1 MDNKIA
7 GKILKVNGPI
17 IRAQLTDMLRMMEL
31 VEVSEYHLVGEVL
44 SIQGDFATIQV
55 YEDTSG
61 VKPGDLIY
69 STGLPLSVE
78 LGPGIIGNVFDG
90 IQRPLEEIAKRSGI
104 YIGRGIN
111 IPSLDREKKWHFVP
125 TVSAGEKVRGG
136 QIIGKV
142 QETSLIEHKILLE
155 PNTAGIL
162 AKIEKEG
169 DYTLND
175 IIAIVKTEQDEEIQ
189 VKMYHRWAVKFPRP
203 VGSRK
208 KPSIPLLTGQRIVD
222 IFFPIAKGGTAGIPG
237 GFGTGKTITQHQLA
251 KWADAQVIVYIG
263 CGERGNEIT
272 EVLEDFPKL
281 IDPRTG
287 KPLMERTVLIAN
299 TSNMP
304 VTAREASIYTGITL
318 AEYYRDMGYDVAL
331 MADSSSRW
339 AEALRE
345 LSGRLEEMPAEE
357 GFPAYLGSKLAA
369 FYERAGYVEAKSGK
383 TGSISVIGAVS
394 PPGGDFSEPVTQ
406 NTKRF
411 VRCFWELDKTLASS
425 RHYPSINWMRSY
437 SQYIDDINS
446 WWSENVAKDYKEVRN
461 SAFEILQKEDKL
473 QKIVK
478 LIGPDAL
485 PDSER
490 LYLET
495 ARIIKLGFLQQ
506 GAYDDIDTYSTPEKQ
521 LMMLRLILKF
531 FNRVVEGICISV
543 IHLCPSGDPGF
554 DDVTQRVK
562 RYGFGQLLNEM
573 GTLRSGADHAHI
585 ADQDVDELWEL
596 VNVEATH
603 QRAQACS
610 ARVVRP
616 GPAGAV
622 LLGILAH

>member
-1 MDNKIA
+1 MENQNV
-7 GKILKVNGPI
+7 GRILRVNGPI
-17 IRAQLTDMLRMMEL
+17 IQAELSEMLQMLEL
-31 VEVSEYHLVGEVL
+31 VEVSEYRLIGEVL
-44 SIQGDFATIQV
+44 SINGNRAVIQV
-55 YEDTSG
+55 YEDTTG
-61 VKPGDLIY
+61 VKPGDVIY
-69 STGLPLSVE
+69 GSGLPLSVE

-90 IQRPLEEIAKRSGI
+90 IQRPLEEIAKKSGI
-104 YIGRGIN
+104 YIGRGLN
-111 IPSLDREKKWHFVP
+111 IPPLNREKKWNFTPKVKKGQELKAGSILGTVP
-125 TVSAGEKVRGG
+125 
-136 QIIGKV
+136 
-142 QETSLIEHKILLE
+142 ETSLVEHRVMLPPHLSGTVVKIASE
-155 PNTAGIL
+155 GAYTVDAEIAVIKTADG
-162 AKIEKEG
+162 
-169 DYTLND
+169 
-175 IIAIVKTEQDEEIQ
+175 TEVP
-189 VKMYHRWAVKFPRP
+189 VKMFHRWAVKQPRP
-203 VGSRK
+203 SAKRLN
-208 KPSIPLLTGQRIVD
+208 PSIPLLTGQRVIDV
-222 IFFPIAKGGTAGIPG
+222 FFPIAKGGTAAIPG

-369 FYERAGYVEAKSGK
+369 FYERAGFVQTQGGEM
-383 TGSISVIGAVS
+383 GSITAIGAVS

-437 SQYIDDINS
+437 SQYVEECRD
-446 WWSENVAKDYKEVRN
+446 WWDKNVSDEYHAVR
-461 SAFEILQKEDKL
+461 SRAFEILQKEDKL

-490 LYLET
+490 LVLET

-506 GAYDDIDTYSTPEKQ
+506 GAYDDIDTYTTPQKQ
-521 LMMLRLILKF
+521 LRILKLF
-531 FNRVVEGICISV
+531 LSFYDEALPLVRGGMPIFEVRQMETITRMI
-543 IHLCPSGDPGF
+543 
-554 DDVTQRVK
+554 RVK
-562 RYGFGQLLNEM
+562 MTVKNENL
-573 GTLRSGADHAHI
+573 GEI
-585 ADQDVDELWEL
+585 DELETAMKQEL
-596 VNVEATH
+596 SKLRETY
-603 QRAQACS
+603 
-610 ARVVRP
+610 
-616 GPAGAV
+616 
-622 LLGILAH
+622 LD

>member
-1 MDNKIA
+1 MENRSVGRIV
-7 GKILKVNGPI
+7 KVNGPI
-17 IRAQLTDMLRMMEL
+17 VQVELTEMLRMMEL
-31 VEVSEYHLVGEVL
+31 VEVSDYHLVGEVL
-44 SIQGDFATIQV
+44 SIKGQTATVQV

-61 VKPGDLIY
+61 VKPGDPIFG
-69 STGLPLSVE
+69 SGLPLSVE

-90 IQRPLEEIAKRSGI
+90 IQRPLEEIARKSGI

-111 IPSLDREKKWHFVP
+111 IPSLDRSRKWHFTP
-125 TVSAGEKVRGG
+125 TVKTGAVLKAGS
-136 QIIGKV
+136 IIGTV
-142 QETSLIEHKILLE
+142 PETSILEHRVLLA
-155 PNTAGIL
+155 PNQSGTLKTIVG
-162 AKIEKEG
+162 EG
-169 DYTLND
+169 DYTLD
-175 IIAIVKTEQDEEIQ
+175 DVIAVLDDGRGEEIE
-189 VKMYHRWAVKFPRP
+189 VRLYHRWAVKFPRP
-203 VGSRK
+203 VARRL
-208 KPSIPLLTGQRIVD
+208 KPAEPLLTGQRIIDV
-222 IFFPIAKGGTAGIPG
+222 FFPIAKGGTAAIPG

-369 FYERAGYVEAKSGK
+369 FYERAGVGETNSGRM
-383 TGSISVIGAVS
+383 GSISVIGAVS

-425 RHYPSINWMRSY
+425 RHYPSINWIRSY
-437 SQYIDDINS
+437 SQYVGECRS
-446 WWSENVAKDYKEVRN
+446 WWDQNVSTRYYELRN
-461 SAFEILQKEDKL
+461 RAYEILQKEDKL

-490 LYLET
+490 LHLEV
-495 ARIIKLGFLQQ
+495 ARILKLGFLQQ
-506 GAYDDIDTYSTPEKQ
+506 SAYDDIDMYTTPEKQ
-521 LMMLRLILKF
+521 LRILETILKF
-531 FNRVVEGICISV
+531 SERAAELIRMGAPIFEIKDMAAIPRILRMKMTIPNDRLEEVDKVE
-543 IHLCPSGDPGF
+543 
-554 DDVTQRVK
+554 K
-562 RYGFGQLLNEM
+562 AM
-573 GTLRSGADHAHI
+573 
-585 ADQDVDELWEL
+585 QDEFEKLEKDYKD
-596 VNVEATH
+596 
-603 QRAQACS
+603 
-610 ARVVRP
+610 
-616 GPAGAV
+616 
-622 LLGILAH
+622 

>member
-1 MDNKIA
+1 MENKA
-7 GKILKVNGPI
+7 VGKIIKVNGPI
-17 IRAQLTDMLRMMEL
+17 VKAELFDMLKMMEL
-31 VEVSEYHLVGEVL
+31 VEVSEYHLIGEVL
-44 SIQGDFATIQV
+44 SIQGEFATVQV

-61 VKPGDLIY
+61 VKPGDDIFG
-69 STGLPLSVE
+69 TGLPLSVE
-78 LGPGIIGNVFDG
+78 LGPGIIGNIFDG

-111 IPSLDREKKWHFVP
+111 VSSLDRNRKWHFTPAVA
-125 TVSAGEKVRGG
+125 AGAKLTGG
-136 QIIGKV
+136 SIIGKV
-142 QETSLIEHKILLE
+142 PETSIIEHKILLE
-155 PNTAGIL
+155 PNLNCTIL
-162 AKIEKEG
+162 NIVKEG

-175 IIAIVKTEQDEEIQ
+175 VIAVVKNDQDEEVE
-189 VKMYHRWAVKFPRP
+189 VKLYHRWAVKFPRP
-203 VGSRK
+203 IMQRM
-208 KPSIPLLTGQRIVD
+208 KPTIPLLTGQRVVD
-222 IFFPIAKGGTAGIPG
+222 VFFPIAKGGTAGIPG

-287 KPLMERTVLIAN
+287 KPLMERTILIAN

-331 MADSSSRW
+331 MADSTSRW

-369 FYERAGYVEAKSGK
+369 FYERAGYVKVKSGLE
-383 TGSISVIGAVS
+383 GSITAIGAVS

-425 RHYPSINWMRSY
+425 RHYPSINWIRSY
-437 SQYIDDINS
+437 SQYVEECREWWDKNVSKEYFDI
-446 WWSENVAKDYKEVRN
+446 RN
-461 SAFEILQKEDKL
+461 RSFEILQKEDKL

-490 LYLET
+490 LYLEV

-506 GAYDDIDTYSTPEKQ
+506 GAYDDIDTYSTPDKQ
-521 LMMLRLILKF
+521 LKMLKLMLKF
-531 FNRVVEGICISV
+531 FDRAADVIRMGAPIFEIKEMQCITRIIRIKMSV
-543 IHLCPSGDPGF
+543 PNDKLQEIDEIEKF
-554 DDVTQRVK
+554 MIK
-562 RYGFGQLLNEM
+562 EFE
-573 GTLRSGADHAHI
+573 TLEE
-585 ADQDVDELWEL
+585 VYKE
-596 VNVEATH
+596 
-603 QRAQACS
+603 
-610 ARVVRP
+610 
-616 GPAGAV
+616 
-622 LLGILAH
+622 

>member
-1 MDNKIA
+1 MDNKTI
-7 GKILKVNGPI
+7 GKIMKVNGPI
-17 IRAQLTDMLRMMEL
+17 IKALISEMPKMMEL
-31 VEVSEYHLVGEVL
+31 VEVSEYHLIGEVL
-44 SIQGDFATIQV
+44 SIQDEFATIQV
-55 YEDTSG
+55 YEDTTG
-61 VKPGDLIY
+61 IKPGDPIY
-69 STGLPLSVE
+69 GTGLPLSVE

-90 IQRPLEEIAKRSGI
+90 IQRPLEEIAKKSGI
-104 YIGRGIN
+104 YITRGVN
-111 IPSLDREKKWHFVP
+111 VPSLSREKKWIFKP
-125 TVSAGEKVRGG
+125 SVSVGQKLEGG
-136 QIIGKV
+136 AIVGSV
-142 QETSLIEHKILLE
+142 QETSLINHKIILE
-155 PNTAGIL
+155 PNTRGTVV
-162 AKIEKEG
+162 KIVPESEVTIEDSVAVIK
-169 DYTLND
+169 ND
-175 IIAIVKTEQDEEIQ
+175 KDEEIQ
-189 VKMYHRWAVKFPRP
+189 VKLYHRWPVKFPRP
-203 VGSRK
+203 ILERM
-208 KPSIPLLTGQRIVD
+208 KPSIPLLTGQRVVD
-222 IFFPIAKGGTAGIPG
+222 VFFPIAKGGTAAIPG

-251 KWADAQVIVYIG
+251 KWADAQVVVYIG

-369 FYERAGYVEAKSGK
+369 FYERAGYVKTKSGK
-383 TGSISVIGAVS
+383 VGSITAIGAVS

-437 SQYIDDINS
+437 SQYGDECREWWDKNVSKEYKDIRS
-446 WWSENVAKDYKEVRN
+446 RS
-461 SAFEILQKEDKL
+461 FEILQKEDKL

-521 LMMLRLILKF
+521 LRILKLILKF
-531 FNRVVEGICISV
+531 FEKAAEV
-543 IHLCPSGDPGF
+543 IRLGAPIF
-554 DDVTQRVK
+554 EIK
-562 RYGFGQLLNEM
+562 EM
-573 GTLRSGADHAHI
+573 EVITKIIRIKMTVPNDKLQMI
-585 ADQDVDELWEL
+585 DE
-596 VNVEATH
+596 VEAFMG
-603 QRAQACS
+603 QEFAALEK
-610 ARVVRP
+610 VYKE
-616 GPAGAV
+616 
-622 LLGILAH
+622 